1 MRQKSTG
8 SEQRQHI
15 VLSPYAY
22 NIICNDSLSFTG
34 KANVSGFINKLI
46 ENSIVNYFEYLVDV
60 EEERIKNEL
69 GKKKLSEEEKTIIH
83 KIAVAHKDS
92 IIHPKEKYK
101 GGITK
106 KIRLNEKAFKALYS
120 EKWAGYKEENDITP
134 GEYIKVIV
142 EDYARRSLFQREA
155 IFYKDLIDK
164 IELYANLTS
173 KDNRV
178 LYFSLT
184 SSKNCFFFKPYRISK
199 EYEANYHYL
208 IGLSKMEG
216 TDEYLPV
223 PVRLSRIRDLE
234 VRNSAGSGRLTKAEK
249 DEIEKMIEKRGVPYM
264 RTGTNT
270 YKVYITADGM
280 NMYNG
285 IYEQRPI
292 YDKKE
297 PNDDGSCIMTIT
309 ATDMQITN
317 YFFQFRGKAYI
328 ISPEETKNRLKE
340 WYQDGLDAFEKG
352 LAN

>member
-15 VLSPYAY
+15 ILSPYAY

-34 KANVSGFINKLI
+34 KVNVSGFINKII
-46 ENSIVNYFEYLVDV
+46 ENSIVNYFDYLVEV

-106 KIRLNEKAFKALYS
+106 KIRLNEKAFKELYS

-142 EDYARRSLFQREA
+142 EDYARRPLFQREA
-155 IFYKDLIDK
+155 IFYKDLIEK

-178 LYFSLT
+178 LCFSLT
-184 SSKNCFFFKPYRISK
+184 SNNNSFFFKPYRLSK

-208 IGLSKMEG
+208 IGLSKLEG
-216 TDEYLPV
+216 SNDYIPV
-223 PVRLSRIRDLE
+223 SVRLSRIIDLD
-234 VRNSAGSGRLTKAEK
+234 VRNSAGSGRLTKSEK

-264 RTGTNT
+264 RTEPNT

-285 IYEQRPI
+285 IYEQRPV
-292 YDKKE
+292 YNEKT

-317 YFFQFRGKAYI
+317 YFFQFRGKAFI
-328 ISPEETKNRLKE
+328 VSPEETRNRLKD
-340 WYQDGLDAFEKG
+340 WYKDGLDTFEKG
-352 LAN
+352 LVN